1 MLLKNIKNITIAE
14 AQEVA
19 KKGLYFK
26 IQDGKIVSF
35 LKK

>member
-14 AQEVA
+14 AIEA
-19 KKGLYFK
+19 AEKGLFFK

>member
-1 MLLKNIKNITIAE
+1 MFKNITIAE
-14 AQEVA
+14 AIEA
-19 KKGLYFK
+19 AEKGLYFK

>member
-1 MLLKNIKNITIAE
+1 MLLKNITIAE
-14 AQEVA
+14 AIEA
-19 KKGLYFK
+19 AEKGLYFK